1 MKVKEQEPE
10 ATLAEV
16 IGDDL
21 AAQVVAL
28 RESRGRTKKFD
39 AYRARLTLDVFKRA
53 SDPRLSA
60 WEYLNRAKN
69 KTALTVEYLRAC
81 VTYDRMTG
89 VFTARLPSSTRQ
101 EGDVLGSPGSH
112 GYLGIAIAGRSYL
125 AHRLAWFYTNGE
137 WPELVDHIDRNR
149 HNNRISNLREC
160 SYRENAWNVTPMKGT
175 VSGVEGVNWFKARGK
190 WVAKISGGGVHRT
203 LGYFDTIEDAARA
216 RAEAVNRERGHFLN
230 LGSDPNA

>member
-10 ATLAEV
+10 AILAEV

-137 WPELVDHIDRNR
+137 WPEQIDHIDNDRQ
-149 HNNRISNLREC
+149 NNALANLRPC
-160 SYRENAWNVTPMKGT
+160 SNQENCWNRSSV
-175 VSGVEGVNWFKARGK
+175 RGATWNPKRRK
-190 WVAKISGGGVHRT
+190 WVAKITQNYRTVT
-203 LGYFDTIEDAARA
+203 LGYFDSE
-216 RAEAVNRERGHFLN
+216 AEAQSRYLAEVERLRGHFLQE
-230 LGSDPNA
+230 AE